1 MKYNTSLSPLIIPEY
16 GRHID
21 SMAKSLLTIEDRD
34 KRNKQAHILINI
46 MGNLNSHLRDVE
58 EYKHKL
64 WDHLHILCEHK
75 LDIDT
80 PFTNTN
86 ESQDDIIERIHNTQ
100 GSVKHKHYGKLIIEL
115 IKEWV
120 KLKDSSIKEYLLDQ
134 ISQQMKRSYLNW
146 NQSNVQDEQIWRDL
160 ETFAGV
166 QLNID
171 YKKIIPVFQQQTI
184 RKKPFFKRS
193 NKKHYSHK

>member
-1 MKYNTSLSPLIIPEY
+1 MSY
-16 GRHID
+16 
-21 SMAKSLLTIEDRD
+21 DR
-34 KRNKQAHILINI
+34 
-46 MGNLNSHLRDVE
+46 V
-58 EYKHKL
+58 
-64 WDHLHILCEHK
+64 
-75 LDIDT
+75 
-80 PFTNTN
+80 
-86 ESQDDIIERIHNTQ
+86 
-100 GSVKHKHYGKLIIEL
+100 IEL

-120 KLKDSSIKEYLLDQ
+120 KLKDSSIKEYLLNQ

-171 YKKIIPVFQQQTI
+171 YKKIIPVFQQQTN

-193 NKKHYSHK
+193 NKKHYSRK